1 MSTPIPIFYSFRRC
15 PYAMR
20 ARLALHFAQCT
31 VELREILLKHKPQ
44 VMLEVSP
51 KGTVPVLVLDSGE
64 VLEESLDIMLWA
76 LAQHDPHAMLRHGD
90 SALAWVQRNDEEFKF
105 HLDRYK
111 YSDRYL
117 ENEKKIESPYMTVG
131 FGTTLEG
138 RNALKAALHQ
148 ADNTVRV
155 QIINRVHNAVLY
167 DFIDD
172 YSNKTGYGC
181 MLNTSFNLHGFP
193 IVSNQEDAYY
203 VFNNS
208 SLDCL
213 WFDEWLIMR

>member
-111 YSDRYL
+111 YFERYPAGTQQQYRIQAEVFLIDL
-117 ENEKKIESPYMTVG
+117 E
-131 FGTTLEG
+131 
-138 RNALKAALHQ
+138 
-148 ADNTVRV
+148 
-155 QIINRVHNAVLY
+155 AVLQQQTY
-167 DFIDD
+167 LGGNTPDLADLALWPFIRQFAGVDPSWFWQSEYVQVRAWLQVFLEAQAFVEIMPKWKPWQAAD
-172 YSNKTGYGC
+172 EAV
-181 MLNTSFNLHGFP
+181 LFP
-193 IVSNQEDAYY
+193 
-203 VFNNS
+203 
-208 SLDCL
+208 
-213 WFDEWLIMR
+213 